1 MRPRNASPT
10 PTSGRSRTSSTWLP
24 GATPARSP
32 SGMSSTRPVRKPTT
46 SAKMPPWSRVEMRQS
61 EPTGAPGPLA
71 STTSPITAVTRP
83 LTRTASSSR
92 SRRRAREKSRSA
104 AGGSMLTASPLVDPD
119 ERPLDGL
126 ELRLDAEVHLAEA
139 ALDDAAPRRQAR
151 VLDQVELLDGVERC
165 SQLRQRVAQEGEEPR
180 GHADRDPLAVD
191 DAPHGGADETE
202 PDLRPLGQLLLD
214 DLPRHA
220 ERQLEQLALVALAQP
235 PAEGGELLEGLDE
248 RLGAGR
254 ELAGRLLAA
263 EVVARLEGAAE
274 LVARFGGRRGLD
286 RLGVGDRRAPGQQ
299 RPEAHGVRSRAGE
312 GRELGLRQARP
323 PRCRRG

>member
-1 MRPRNASPT
+1 MGPRPSSGRPSPSTMRPRNASPT

-71 STTSPITAVTRP
+71 STTSPITSVTRP

-104 AGGSMLTASPLVDPD
+104 AGGSMLTPPSPLV
-119 ERPLDGL
+119 
-126 ELRLDAEVHLAEA
+126 
-139 ALDDAAPRRQAR
+139 
-151 VLDQVELLDGVERC
+151 DQVELLDGVEQC

-220 ERQLEQLALVALAQP
+220 ERQLEQLALVAVAQP

-248 RLGAGR
+248 RLGDRG
-254 ELAGRLLAA
+254 ELARRLLAA

-274 LVARFGGRRGLD
+274 LVARLRGRRDHD
-286 RLGVGDRRAPGQQ
+286 RLGVGDRLVPVEQ
-299 RPEAHGVRSRAGE
+299 RPEAGGRGRRAAE
-312 GRELGLRQARP
+312 GRELGLRQGRP
-323 PRCRRG
+323 PRS

>member
-71 STTSPITAVTRP
+71 STTSPITSVTRP

-248 RLGAGR
+248 RLGDGR
-254 ELAGRLLAA
+254 ELARRLLAA

-274 LVARFGGRRGLD
+274 LVARLAGRRGHD
-286 RLGVGDRRAPGQQ
+286 GLGVGDRLVPVEQRTEARGRGRRA
-299 RPEAHGVRSRAGE
+299 AE
-312 GRELGLRQARP
+312 GRELRLRQGRP

>member
-1 MRPRNASPT
+1 MGPRPSSGRPRPSTMRPRNASPT
-10 PTSGRSRTSSTWLP
+10 PTSGCSRTSSTWLP

-46 SAKMPPWSRVEMRQS
+46 SAKIPPLSRVEMRQS

-71 STTSPITAVTRP
+71 STTSPITSVTRP
-83 LTRTASSSR
+83 LTRTASSSP

-104 AGGSMLTASPLVDPD
+104 SGVHTLASPLVGPD
-119 ERPLDGL
+119 ERALDGL

-202 PDLRPLGQLLLD
+202 PDLRPLGQLLMD

-220 ERQLEQLALVALAQP
+220 ERQLEQLALVAVAQP

-248 RLGAGR
+248 RLGDRR
-254 ELAGRLLAA
+254 ELARRLLAA

-274 LVARFGGRRGLD
+274 LVARLGGRRARHRLRD
-286 RLGVGDRRAPGQQ
+286 RDRVVPGQ
-299 RPEAHGVRSRAGE
+299 E
-312 GRELGLRQARP
+312 
-323 PRCRRG
+323 